1 MKQQIMFE
9 ARFPNATFL
18 KRIFDAVKDLV
29 EDVNLLCTEDGIEL
43 QSMDSSHVALINVT
57 ILPDACTVYTCDEPL
72 VLGLK
77 VSIFS
82 KILKF
87 AESSDSVILTLGKDT
102 AKLQITFESSS
113 GSRSSHLEMNL
124 MDIDT
129 EHMVIP
135 DVEYDSSVKMPSAEF
150 SRLIRDMSTL
160 GETVSLSIK
169 EDEVTF
175 LTKGDMGQANVTLKE
190 DKTSRSEA
198 AWTEIA
204 CGKDTQLLLALKY
217 LAHFAKAQSIAD
229 QVSIYMSPNI
239 PVYVTYDMGDKG
251 SMGFYLAPKVDE

>member
-1 MKQQIMFE
+1 MFE

-29 EDVNLLCTEDGIEL
+29 EDVNLLCTEEGIEL

-77 VSIFS
+77 VSLFS

-87 AESSDSVILTLGKDT
+87 AEGSDSVTLSQGKDT

-113 GSRSSHLEMNL
+113 GSRASHLEMNL

-129 EHMVIP
+129 EHLAIP
-135 DVEYDSSVKMPSAEF
+135 DVEYSSSVKMPSSEF
-150 SRLIRDMSTL
+150 SRIIRDMATL

-169 EDEVTF
+169 EEEVVF
-175 LTKGDMGQANVTLKE
+175 LTKGDMGTANITLKE

-204 CGKDTQLLLALKY
+204 CGNDTQLLLGLKY
-217 LAHFAKAQSIAD
+217 LSHFTKAQSIAD
-229 QVSIYMSPNI
+229 QVSIYMSQGTPI
-239 PVYVTYDMGDKG
+239 YVTYDMGDKG